1 MFNYKLSTVIFQQLE
16 NGEGP
21 SNGGA
26 LSVGKEIQQ
35 ENDDD
40 SSDDNMSYD
49 FDDSS
54 DDCGNEEDDGLHR
67 GCQPRLEWDHS
78 TMSI

>member
-1 MFNYKLSTVIFQQLE
+1 MECDGS
-16 NGEGP
+16 GP
-21 SNGGA
+21 AGGA
-26 LSVGKEIQQ
+26 LSASKHRHA

-49 FDDSS
+49 YDDSS
-54 DDCGNEEDDGLHR
+54 DDGGGNEEDDGLHR
-67 GCQPRLEWDHS
+67 GCAPRLEWDHS